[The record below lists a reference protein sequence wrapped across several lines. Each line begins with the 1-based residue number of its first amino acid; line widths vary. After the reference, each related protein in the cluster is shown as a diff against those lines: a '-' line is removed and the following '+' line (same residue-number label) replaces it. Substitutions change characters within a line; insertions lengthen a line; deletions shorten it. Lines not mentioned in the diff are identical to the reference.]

1 MGGVMVF
8 LQLVYQVMYFVFRNV
23 VLGGLGVVAAGGT
36 VLLLL
41 SAVIFPGLEAF
52 SVLSPLWQS
61 IYFSC
66 ALCLAMVFPFLITA
80 GHYDRYEEG
89 RHLAVTEK
97 LSGLP
102 SAVTLTKF
110 LMGLMVVCLLSYLAG
125 DWRVTHGGYTRLMA
139 SSLLLGVF
147 LEIVGSFV
155 HSCAER
161 KIFRDFVT
169 SIDSSWVVKKGDD
182 YADEGVKQLKKSGS
196 ITVLKGDDE
205 IQVYPTSD
213 GLLTEHN
220 DFVGSDVFLIYAELL
235 RRRAENMAGQKGGST
250 LWYLPTVRNTSQSI
264 EASFIAVVCI
274 DGEELCFGYKKDG
287 CSRIFGKPELGG
299 FVELK
304 SA

>member
-1 MGGVMVF
+1 MF
-8 LQLVYQVMYFVFRNV
+8 LQLVYQVMFFVFRNA
-23 VLGGLGVVAAGGT
+23 VLFGVGAVVAGGA

-41 SAVIFPGLEAF
+41 SAVVFPGLEGF

-80 GHYDRYEEG
+80 GLYDRYKEG

-102 SAVTLTKF
+102 SAVTLTNF

-125 DWRVTHGGYTRLMA
+125 DWRVTRGGYTRLML
-139 SSLLLGVF
+139 SSLVLGVF
-147 LEIVGSFV
+147 LEVVGCFV
-155 HSCAER
+155 YSCAKR
-161 KIFRDFVT
+161 KIFRDFVR

-182 YADEGVKQLKKSGS
+182 YADEAVKQLKKSGS

-205 IQVYPTSD
+205 IQVYPSSD

-220 DFVGSDVFLIYAELL
+220 DFVGSDVFLVYAERL
-235 RRRAENMAGQKGGST
+235 RRMAENMAGQKGDST
-250 LWYLPTVRNTSQSI
+250 LWYLPTVRNTSHSI
-264 EASFIAVVCI
+264 ERSFVATVCVG
-274 DGEELCFGYKKDG
+274 GEMLYFEYTKGV
-287 CSRIFGKPELGG
+287 CSRVYDVPGLKG
-299 FVELK
+299 FIELK